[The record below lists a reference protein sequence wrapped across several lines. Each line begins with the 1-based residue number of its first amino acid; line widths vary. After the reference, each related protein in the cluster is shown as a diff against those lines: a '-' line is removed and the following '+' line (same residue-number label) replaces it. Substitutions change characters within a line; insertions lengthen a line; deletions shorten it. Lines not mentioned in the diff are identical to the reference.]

1 MKALRQMSSGFI
13 IGAISLLLVIGG
25 ISLSLTETSG
35 SSLPPTPSPIP
46 TTFAVDFAAPF
57 PTQDIPTAAPTET
70 IAFAASATQAV
81 QAVCAI
87 PSGWILITVG
97 VGEDLNT
104 IAQRYNTTT
113 DELNQKNCLN
123 FINPA
128 PGTKIYVPAVA
139 TQVVVQCFPPNSW
152 VKKHV
157 VRAGE
162 NLFRIAMSY
171 GITYPQLQAGNCMGG
186 STTIFVGQLLWVPN
200 VSTITPLPPT
210 ITFTIAVTNT
220 PVSTST
226 NTPDFSTP
234 TFTFT
239 PSPTFVVTSSPVPAT
254 STPSLTPLPSA
265 TAP

>member
-1 MKALRQMSSGFI
+1 MKALRQMGSGFI

-35 SSLPPTPSPIP
+35 ASLPPTPSPIP
-46 TTFAVDFAAPF
+46 TTFAVEFASPF
-57 PTQDIPTAAPTET
+57 PTQNIPTAAPTQT
-70 IAFAASATQAV
+70 PLLVASATQAV
-81 QAVCAI
+81 QAACAI

-97 VGEDLNT
+97 AGEDLNT

-123 FINPA
+123 FVNPA
-128 PGTKIYVPAVA
+128 PGTTIYVPAVP
-139 TQVVVQCFPPNSW
+139 TKVVVQCFPPNSW

-162 NLFRIAMSY
+162 NLFRIAISY
-171 GITYPQLQAGNCMGG
+171 GITYPQLQAGNCMGA
-186 STTIFVGQLLWVPN
+186 STTIFAGQLLWVPN

-210 ITFTIAVTNT
+210 KTSTVAVTNT

-234 TFTFT
+234 TRTFT
-239 PSPTFVVTSSPVPAT
+239 PTSTFIVTSSPVPAT
-254 STPSLTPLPSA
+254 VTPSITPLP
-265 TAP
+265 